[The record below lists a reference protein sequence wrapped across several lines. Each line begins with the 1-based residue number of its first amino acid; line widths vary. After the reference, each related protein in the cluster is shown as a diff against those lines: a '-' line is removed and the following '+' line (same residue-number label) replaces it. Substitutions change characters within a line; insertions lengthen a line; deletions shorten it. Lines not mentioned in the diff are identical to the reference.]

1 MKEKRRENIHANQK
15 LLRRGAL
22 IRHTHKSKKLSLGT
36 LLCLEGVF
44 TVMSIKMD
52 EGDNIDASEIPDDC
66 PEELLFDVEDEIIH
80 RAILDWTPTSNI
92 MKNVMTRW
100 PDAEEIEQKK
110 MGNMLLQHIPSLE
123 TICVLRG
130 FMEVSMNAIIHFEA
144 DNEDMD
150 KVRNLKLAMTD
161 LDRYIISNCHS

>member
-52 EGDNIDASEIPDDC
+52 EGDNIEASEIPDDC

-144 DNEDMD
+144 DNEDMH
-150 KVRNLKLAMTD
+150 KVRNLKLAMND

>member
-22 IRHTHKSKKLSLGT
+22 IRHTHKSTKLSLGT

-80 RAILDWTPTSNI
+80 RAILD
-92 MKNVMTRW
+92 
-100 PDAEEIEQKK
+100 
-110 MGNMLLQHIPSLE
+110 
-123 TICVLRG
+123 
-130 FMEVSMNAIIHFEA
+130 
-144 DNEDMD
+144 
-150 KVRNLKLAMTD
+150 
-161 LDRYIISNCHS
+161 